1 MTPSKVPSQ
10 SSFGGFLTKSKSYEE
25 RLKYIQDC
33 AAIGLDFHSEKPP
46 NFFVPAI
53 WFVLSTG
60 DEIGEQLFWR
70 CVDDMNIDLKSGG
83 KLAADILGAA
93 ACYGTY
99 HSFLQEWHRRGLPFS
114 FSGNSNPLGHSISS
128 VRSGIST
135 MEKLVSYG
143 ASFLDTHA
151 IFGWDD
157 QTFRTNH
164 STIVT
169 ICPEIPIW
177 ALAIQTGN
185 IKSLEL
191 MLQTMTY
198 EQMDIAFNNPI
209 PNIHCRNFSHNDFF
223 YSSFGPN
230 KSATADVW
238 FTAAISS
245 SQPSVQIY
253 LWRNIFPLFNST
265 NQSNILNRISN
276 ELLNKK
282 TIFHEFKLCLDGFQI
297 LSATHP
303 KPTLQY
309 TIDTLSNL
317 PCPPPVLN
325 FSGDFPLPLFI
336 TSLKFLIRTKQTH
349 FLSELDNATQARI
362 LTNILCCDHKL
373 FKPFKFLC
381 KDSTT
386 FFQSIRSLFS
396 TTGAVPT
403 ITTSTS
409 DASCRNIANHISTL
423 LQNKPLSKSQT
434 ALVLKPISFSR
445 FATHMPLISAF
456 CSSGVMQYD
465 DVLHTMHLLKNKSLN
480 SDPLQLHAM
489 SCTEFNKFYS
499 TLERASLISRFPHK
513 TPISSVQTAL

>member
-1 MTPSKVPSQ
+1 MTPSKTPSQ
-10 SSFGGFLTKSKSYEE
+10 ASFGGFLTKSKSYDE
-25 RLKYIQDC
+25 RLQYIQDC
-33 AAIGLDFHSEKPP
+33 VALGLDFHSEKPP
-46 NFFVPAI
+46 KFYVPAL
-53 WFVLSTG
+53 WFILSTG

-114 FSGNSNPLGHSISS
+114 FSDNSNPLGHSISS
-128 VRSGIST
+128 VRSGVST
-135 MEKLVSYG
+135 MEKLISYG
-143 ASFLDTHA
+143 ASFLDKHA
-151 IFGWDD
+151 IYGWDD

-185 IKSLEL
+185 LKSLEL
-191 MLQTMTY
+191 MLQTMTS
-198 EQMDIAFNNPI
+198 EQLNIALNNPI
-209 PNIHCRNFSHNDFF
+209 PNIHCRNFSNNDFF
-223 YSSFGPN
+223 YANPGPN
-230 KSATADVW
+230 KSADADAW

-245 SQPSVQIY
+245 SYPSIQSY

-265 NQSNILNRISN
+265 NQSNILKKIST
-276 ELLNKK
+276 ELLDKK
-282 TIFHEFKLCLDGFQI
+282 TVGHDFVLSLDGFEI
-297 LSATHP
+297 LSNTYP
-303 KPTLQY
+303 QSTLQY

-325 FSGDFPLPLFI
+325 FSGEFPLPLFI

-349 FLSELDNATQARI
+349 VLNQLDNATQARI

-373 FKPFKFLC
+373 FKPFQFLC
-381 KDSTT
+381 TDSTI
-386 FFQSIRSLFS
+386 FFKSLRSLFS
-396 TTGAVPT
+396 ATGSVPT

-409 DASCRNIANHISTL
+409 AASCCAITTHLSTL
-423 LQNKPLSKSQT
+423 LKNKPLSKSQT
-434 ALVLKPISFSR
+434 ALILKPISFSR
-445 FATHMPLISAF
+445 FYTHALLISAF

-489 SCTEFNKFYS
+489 SCAQFNKFYS
-499 TLERASLISRFPHK
+499 TLERASLISKIPNK
-513 TPISSVQTAL
+513 TPFSSVQTAL